1 MLHIPAMEYYLAL
14 EILTHAAMWIN
25 LENNML
31 SEISESHKEKCSYDS
46 TYMRYLE

>member
-1 MLHIPAMEYYLAL
+1 MPGMEYYLAL

-31 SEISESHKEKCSYDS
+31 SEISESHKEKCSMIPLIWG
-46 TYMRYLE
+46 T